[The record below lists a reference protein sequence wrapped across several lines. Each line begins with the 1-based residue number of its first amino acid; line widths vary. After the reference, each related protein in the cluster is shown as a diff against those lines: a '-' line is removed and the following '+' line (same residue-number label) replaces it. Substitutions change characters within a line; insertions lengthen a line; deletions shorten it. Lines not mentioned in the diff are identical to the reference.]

1 MLFLLLTPQPVEPP
15 PLPPALQVVQA
26 SGRVQLVRRGEQAT
40 LSMQVPVPVER
51 AWAVLT
57 NYSRTFAAMPDVAAV
72 QLVSRQGQK
81 LRLRQVLQAPYT
93 FGLKINVLLEGEEN
107 PQNRSLRY
115 RLVRGDNIRAL
126 SGEWTLT
133 PDAGGTR
140 VRHTIQLTP
149 EIPGLLQSSFR
160 SLHDASLR
168 QSFEKLRQLMRAPS
182 LSDNRVPSNS
192 MTTTTTP
199 RPLSVKAKG

>member
-1 MLFLLLTPQPVEPP
+1 MLFLLLTLQPVEPP
-15 PLPPALQVVQA
+15 PLKPALQHVQA

-40 LSMQVPVPVER
+40 LTMQVPVPVER

-57 NYSRTFAAMPDVAAV
+57 NYARTFAAMPDVAAV

-81 LRLRQVLQAPYT
+81 LQLQQVLQAPYT
-93 FGLKINVLLEGEEN
+93 FGLRINVLLEGEEN
-107 PQNRSLRY
+107 PQSRNLRY
-115 RLVRGDNIRAL
+115 RLVRGENILAL

-133 PDAGGTR
+133 PDAGGTLI
-140 VRHTIQLTP
+140 RHTIRLQP
-149 EIPGLLQSSFR
+149 EIPCLLQSSFR

-168 QSFEKLRQLMRAPS
+168 QSFETLHQLMLAPS

-192 MTTTTTP
+192 VTTTTTP

>member
-1 MLFLLLTPQPVEPP
+1 MLFLLFNPQLVEQPP
-15 PLPPALQVVQA
+15 PQPALQQLQA
-26 SGRVQLVRRGEQAT
+26 SGSVQLVRRGEQAT
-40 LSMQVPVPVER
+40 MSMRVPVPPER
-51 AWAVLT
+51 AWTVLT
-57 NYSRTFAAMPDVAAV
+57 NYARTFAAMPDVAAV

-81 LRLRQVLQAPYT
+81 LRLQQVLQAPYT
-93 FGLKINVLLEGEEN
+93 FGLRINVLLEGEEN
-107 PQNRSLRY
+107 PQTRNLRY

-133 PDAGGTR
+133 PDAEGTL

-168 QSFEKLRQLMRAPS
+168 QSFETLRQLMLAPA

-192 MTTTTTP
+192 VTTTTTP
-199 RPLSVKAKG
+199 SPLSVKAKG

>member
-1 MLFLLLTPQPVEPP
+1 MLFLLLNPQLVVQP
-15 PLPPALQVVQA
+15 PLQPALQQLQA
-26 SGRVQLVRRGEQAT
+26 SGSVQLVRRGEQAT

-57 NYSRTFAAMPDVAAV
+57 NYARTFAAMPDVAAV

-81 LRLRQVLQAPYT
+81 LRLQQVLQAPYT
-93 FGLKINVLLEGEEN
+93 FGLRINVLLEGEEN
-107 PQNRSLRY
+107 PQSNSLRY
-115 RLVRGDNIRAL
+115 RLVRGENILAL

-133 PDAGGTR
+133 PDAEGTL
-140 VRHTIQLTP
+140 VRHTIRLQP

-168 QSFEKLRQLMRAPS
+168 QSFETLRQLMLAPA
-182 LSDNRVPSNS
+182 LSDNRIPSTRVS
-192 MTTTTTP
+192 TTTP
-199 RPLSVKAKG
+199 PSPLSVKAKG

>member
-1 MLFLLLTPQPVEPP
+1 MLFLLLTLQPVEPP
-15 PLPPALQVVQA
+15 PLKPALQRVQA

-40 LSMQVPVPVER
+40 LTMQVPVPVER

-57 NYSRTFAAMPDVAAV
+57 DYARTFAAMPDVAAV

-93 FGLKINVLLEGEEN
+93 FGLKINVLLEGTEN
-107 PQNRSLRY
+107 PQNRSLSY
-115 RLVRGDNIRAL
+115 QLMNGENIRAL
-126 SGEWTLT
+126 SGEWALSEDAAGTL
-133 PDAGGTR
+133 
-140 VRHTIQLTP
+140 VRHTIRLTP

-168 QSFEKLRQLMRAPS
+168 QSFETLRQLMLAPS

-192 MTTTTTP
+192 ATTTTTP
-199 RPLSVKAKG
+199 SPLSVKAKG